1 MDEPAFLFCSEP
13 ISLSEVEAL
22 KAAHAA
28 FFAALRLGESP
39 LATPTRP
46 RWLQL
51 RVACPSSRT
60 TSPLLPPGGER
71 IDKMNV
77 LDACW
82 QLLSILAVAAAA
94 ADAHRQLPRM
104 SQNVPT

>member
-1 MDEPAFLFCSEP
+1 
-13 ISLSEVEAL
+13 
-22 KAAHAA
+22 
-28 FFAALRLGESP
+28 
-39 LATPTRP
+39 
-46 RWLQL
+46 
-51 RVACPSSRT
+51 
-60 TSPLLPPGGER
+60 LLPPGGER

-94 ADAHRQLPRM
+94 ADAHRQLQRM